1 MKYQLNR
8 TSKKKNRRRQP
19 KKVRRSRKFAFDPDC
34 WGKNKPLEQ
43 LWNDLSSYLSAV
55 IVYKGQTPYEIVKLQ
70 SQPQSQPQSQH
81 QSQPQSQTP
90 SQIYDRL
97 MAFDGDPRV
106 IAILSAHPGIK
117 NAYETL
123 VYPKAK
129 DKTVDYVI
137 THHENFFKRLPA
149 RMHATDVPIK
159 KLMVPR

>member
-19 KKVRRSRKFAFDPDC
+19 KKVRRSRKFAFDPNC

-70 SQPQSQPQSQH
+70 SQPQSHPQ
-81 QSQPQSQTP
+81 

-97 MAFDGDPRV
+97 MAFDGDPQV

-137 THHENFFKRLPA
+137 TNHEKFFKRLPA
-149 RMHATDVPIK
+149 RMQATDVPIK

>member
-8 TSKKKNRRRQP
+8 TSKPKNRRRQT
-19 KKVRRSRKFAFDPDC
+19 KKVRRSRKFAFDPNC

-55 IVYKGQTPYEIVKLQ
+55 IIYKGQTPYEIVKLQ
-70 SQPQSQPQSQH
+70 SQPQPQSQ
-81 QSQPQSQTP
+81 
-90 SQIYDRL
+90 SQIYNRL
-97 MAFDGDPRV
+97 MAFDGDPQV

-137 THHENFFKRLPA
+137 TNHEKFFKRVPA
-149 RMHATDVPIK
+149 RMQATDVPIK

>member
-19 KKVRRSRKFAFDPDC
+19 KKVRRSRKFAFDPNC

-70 SQPQSQPQSQH
+70 SQPQSQPQSQ
-81 QSQPQSQTP
+81 TP

-97 MAFDGDPRV
+97 MAFDGDPQV

-137 THHENFFKRLPA
+137 TNHEKFFKRLPA
-149 RMHATDVPIK
+149 RMQATDVPIK

>member
-70 SQPQSQPQSQH
+70 SQPQSKPQSQPH
-81 QSQPQSQTP
+81 LRFT
-90 SQIYDRL
+90 
-97 MAFDGDPRV
+97 
-106 IAILSAHPGIK
+106 
-117 NAYETL
+117 
-123 VYPKAK
+123 
-129 DKTVDYVI
+129 
-137 THHENFFKRLPA
+137 
-149 RMHATDVPIK
+149 TD
-159 KLMVPR
+159 

>member
-70 SQPQSQPQSQH
+70 SQPQSQPQSQ
-81 QSQPQSQTP
+81 TP

-97 MAFDGDPRV
+97 MAFDGDPQV

-137 THHENFFKRLPA
+137 TNHEKFFKRLPA
-149 RMHATDVPIK
+149 RMQATDMPIK